1 MCLKHPKCLSFN
13 YCAPETCQLS
23 PVDIYSDN
31 AVTSDTD
38 DCRYYGMKKHDAPQ
52 CWEKGMSKPIENDQ
66 FPGPC
71 VINEKRHDSSWGVF
85 VEYVDIDTEEEWKKM
100 NWRECFL
107 ARHAGIEH
115 CVENETVTI
124 EWLKFIHSEMSHNEA
139 IYACRGVEFM
149 KFLVN
154 MVIWTLLSILVSKK
168 NVSLHWTDQWFIAQ
182 NS

>member
-52 CWEKGMSKPIENDQ
+52 CWEKGMNKPIENDQ

-71 VINEKRHDSSWGVF
+71 VINEKRHDSTWGEF
-85 VEYVDIDTEEEWKKM
+85 MEYVEIDTQEEWKKM
-100 NWRECFL
+100 KWRECFL

-154 MVIWTLLSILVSKK
+154 MVI
-168 NVSLHWTDQWFIAQ
+168 
-182 NS
+182 